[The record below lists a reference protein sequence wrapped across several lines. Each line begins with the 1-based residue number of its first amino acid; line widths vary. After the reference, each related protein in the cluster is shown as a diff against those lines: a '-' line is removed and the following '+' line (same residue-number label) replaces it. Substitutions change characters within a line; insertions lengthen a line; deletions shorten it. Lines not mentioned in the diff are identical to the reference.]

1 MVFYQTL
8 THGLFLIVF
17 TSGQLFAGHVVFA
30 FHLRRI
36 EFDVVYATGC
46 RVDATA
52 NDAVDDQFVRHVEFQ
67 HVINGNARLF
77 HGVSLRNGP
86 REAVQ
91 QEAVTAIFLGDTL
104 FHQRDDQLIGHQLAS
119 VHNVFRLLTELR
131 AGFYRRAQHIAGG
144 DLRNTVFLHDELS
157 LSSFTR
163 ARSAKQN
170 NTHYENPLKSRF
182 NFSKTLNHTTR
193 TAMAQGRRCG

>member
-1 MVFYQTL
+1 MN
-8 THGLFLIVF
+8 
-17 TSGQLFAGHVVFA
+17 
-30 FHLRRI
+30 
-36 EFDVVYATGC
+36 
-46 RVDATA
+46 ATA

-67 HVINGNARLF
+67 HVINGNTRFF
-77 HGVSLRNGP
+77 HGVSLRNGA

-91 QEAVTAIFLGDTL
+91 QETVTAIFLGDTL
-104 FHQRDDQLIGHQLAS
+104 FHQRDDQLIGHQLAG